1 MIQEKDFDRLYRK
14 LQNKVESILRSA
26 LKGRLP
32 LSLYEPASYIL
43 NSPGKRL
50 RPFLVL
56 ISAKAVGTDYSK
68 VLKAAAAVEILHNFT
83 LVHDD
88 IMDNADKRRGRLT
101 VHKKYDL
108 STAILVGDILASVA
122 YELLLKDAKE
132 NSNLVVSTFNRGV
145 AEVCEGQGL
154 DKEFETA
161 KHVSMEQYIE
171 MISKKTAALAEMCC
185 SVGAQIGGGSK
196 EEIKLLS
203 DYGKYLGIAFQIQDD
218 LLDITADEKDFGKI
232 IGGDL
237 IEGKKTFLFIKALEK
252 AKGFRKKEL
261 LNVVRNKGINPAD
274 VSYYKNI
281 YIELGV
287 LDDAVKEIKHYTQRA
302 LKGIKKLKNE
312 EYHQVFEILANLL
325 IKRSK

>member
-1 MIQEKDFDRLYRK
+1 MIKEKDFNKLYQK
-14 LQNKVESILRSA
+14 LQNRVESVLKSS

-32 LSLYEPASYIL
+32 LSLYEPAAFIL

-56 ISAKAVGTDYSK
+56 ISAKGVGSDYSK
-68 VLKAAAAVEILHNFT
+68 VINAAAAVEILHNFT

-132 NSNLVVSTFNRGV
+132 NSKMVVSTFNRGV

-161 KHVSMEQYIE
+161 KKVSMEQYIE

-185 SVGAQIGGGSK
+185 SVGAQIGGGTK
-196 EEIKLLS
+196 EEIKILS
-203 DYGKYLGIAFQIQDD
+203 NYGKYLGIAFQIQDD

-237 IEGKKTFLFIKALEK
+237 IEGKKTFLFIKAFEK
-252 AKGFRKKEL
+252 AKGIRKKEL
-261 LNVVRNKGINPAD
+261 LKVVQNKGINPVD
-274 VSYYKNI
+274 VNYYRNI

-287 LDDAVKEIKHYTQRA
+287 LDDAMNEIKRYTQLA

-312 EYHQVFEILANLL
+312 EYRQVFEILANLL

>member
-1 MIQEKDFDRLYRK
+1 LIQENDFQKLYTK
-14 LQNKVESILRSA
+14 LQTKVESVLNTS

-32 LSLYEPASYIL
+32 VSLYEPAEYIL

-56 ISAKAVGTDYSK
+56 ISAKAVGGDYSK
-68 VLKAAAAVEILHNFT
+68 AYNAAAAVEVLHNFT

-122 YELLLKDAKE
+122 YELLLKDAKT
-132 NSNLVVSTFNRGV
+132 NINRIVSTFNRGV

-161 KHVSMEQYIE
+161 SIVTMDQYLE
-171 MISKKTAALAEMCC
+171 MITKKTAALAEMCC
-185 SVGAQIGGGSK
+185 SVGAQIGGGT
-196 EEIKLLS
+196 EAEIKALS
-203 DYGKYLGIAFQIQDD
+203 KYGKYLGIAFQIQDD
-218 LLDITADEKDFGKI
+218 LLDIIADEKDFGKK

-237 IEGKKTFLFIKALEK
+237 VEGKKTFLFIKALEK
-252 AKGFRKKEL
+252 AKGKHKKDL
-261 LNVVRNKGINPAD
+261 MRVIKNKGIEPAD
-274 VSYYKNI
+274 VNYYKNL
-281 YIELGV
+281 YIELGI
-287 LDDAVKEIKHYTQRA
+287 LNDAVSEIKRYTQLA
-302 LKGIKKLKNE
+302 LKGINQLKNE
-312 EYHQVFEILANLL
+312 EYRRVFITLANLL